1 MSELFE
7 WNAAT
12 YGLKV
17 PEMDSEH
24 EVLIGYMNRLHV
36 LYQQNASTAQLSAAL
51 DLLVKF
57 TVKHFADEEA
67 YMAKLGFPELKIH
80 AGVHKQLLDRVGSH
94 VEKFRSSGKLT
105 EDFFNFLTFWLKA
118 HIRGVDTKYAKHS
131 AAA

>member
-24 EVLIGYMNRLHV
+24 QMLIGYMNKLYALH
-36 LYQQNASTAQLSAAL
+36 QKNASTAELTAAL
-51 DLLVKF
+51 DALVKY

-67 YMAKLGFPELKIH
+67 YMAKTGFPGIKTH
-80 AGVHKQLLDRVGSH
+80 AGVHKQLLEQVGTH
-94 VEKFRSSGKLT
+94 VEAFRRSGKLT
-105 EDFFNFLTFWLKA
+105 DAFFNFLTFWLKA
-118 HIRGVDTKYAKHS
+118 HIRGVDTRYAKHS
-131 AAA
+131 AVA